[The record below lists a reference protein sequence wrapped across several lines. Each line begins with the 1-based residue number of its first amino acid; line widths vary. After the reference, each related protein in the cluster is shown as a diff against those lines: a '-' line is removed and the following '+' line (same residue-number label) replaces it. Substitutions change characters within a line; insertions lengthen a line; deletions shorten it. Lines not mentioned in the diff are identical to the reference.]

1 MKKILL
7 MVLMIASF
15 TLTGCK
21 SSSLAQPYPYIE
33 YHNSCYALDH
43 KNRHIEILNGYEME
57 QGNSYEWVETENG
70 YDLIIHFAKE
80 GEQK

>member
-1 MKKILL
+1 VWGMKKILL
-7 MVLMIASF
+7 MVLIIASF
-15 TLTGCK
+15 TLTGCE
-21 SSSLAQPYPYIE
+21 AYPYIE

-43 KNRHIEILNGYEME
+43 KNRQIEILNGYEME